1 MSEAPPLSPYGW
13 QRHGILFVLSAPSGA
28 GKSSLLNAIR
38 PNADF
43 LFSVSCT
50 TRAPRAGERDGVDYH
65 FISREE
71 FERRIEAGEFLEYAF
86 VHGNYYGTLRE
97 NILRELVAG
106 RDVLLEI
113 DVQGAATVRGHR
125 GEIADSLADV
135 FLMPPTFEILH
146 QRLLKRG
153 TESPEQLELRLA
165 NARREME
172 AWREYRYLIV
182 SGTVEE
188 DAANFLSIM
197 RAERQVSRRL
207 RDESRP

>member
-1 MSEAPPLSPYGW
+1 MSDTPTCGNSW
-13 QRHGILFVLSAPSGA
+13 HRHGILFVLSAPSGT

-38 PNADF
+38 TNADF

-50 TRAPRAGERDGVDYH
+50 TRAPRPGERGGIDYH

-71 FERRIEAGEFLEYAF
+71 FERRIDGGEFLEYAF

-97 NILRELVAG
+97 NVMRELVAG

-135 FLMPPTFEILH
+135 FLMPPTFEVLR
-146 QRLLKRG
+146 QRLQKRG

-207 RDESRP
+207 RQE

>member
-1 MSEAPPLSPYGW
+1 MSEMSPQPNGW
-13 QRHGILFVLSAPSGA
+13 QRHGILFILSAPSGA

-50 TRAPRAGERDGVDYH
+50 TRVPRPGERDGIDYH

-71 FERRIEAGEFLEYAF
+71 FERRIEGGEFLEYAF
-86 VHGNYYGTLRE
+86 VHGNYYGTLRA
-97 NILRELVAG
+97 NVMRELVAG

-113 DVQGAATVRGHR
+113 DVQGAATVRGHS
-125 GEIADSLADV
+125 GEITDSLADV
-135 FLMPPTFEILH
+135 FLMPATFEILR
-146 QRLLKRG
+146 QRLNKRG
-153 TESPEQLELRLA
+153 TETPEQLELRLA
-165 NARREME
+165 NAKREME

-182 SGTVEE
+182 SGTVDE

-207 RDESRP
+207 RQE

>member
-1 MSEAPPLSPYGW
+1 MSEKAPQPTGW
-13 QRHGILFVLSAPSGA
+13 RRHGILFILSAPSGT

-50 TRAPRAGERDGVDYH
+50 TRAPRPGERDGVDYH
-65 FISREE
+65 FITREE
-71 FERRIEAGEFLEYAF
+71 FERRIADGEFLEYAF

-97 NILRELVAG
+97 NVMRELVAG

-113 DVQGAATVRGHR
+113 DVQGAATVRGHL

-135 FLMPPTFEILH
+135 FLMPPTFEVLR

-165 NARREME
+165 NAKREME
-172 AWREYRYLIV
+172 SWREYRYLIV
-182 SGTVEE
+182 SGTVDD

-197 RAERQVSRRL
+197 RAERQVSSRL
-207 RDESRP
+207 RQE

>member
-1 MSEAPPLSPYGW
+1 MSDADPQITGW
-13 QRHGILFVLSAPSGA
+13 QRHGILFILSAPSGA

-50 TRAPRAGERDGVDYH
+50 TRAPRPGEKDGVDYH

-71 FERRIEAGEFLEYAF
+71 FERRIEDGEFLEYAF

-97 NILRELVAG
+97 NVTRELIAG

-113 DVQGAATVRGHR
+113 DVQGAATVRGHS

-135 FLMPPTFEILH
+135 FLMPPTFEVLR
-146 QRLLKRG
+146 QRLFKRG
-153 TESPEQLELRLA
+153 TESPEQLELRLG
-165 NARREME
+165 NAKREME
-172 AWREYRYLIV
+172 AWSEYRYLIV

-207 RDESRP
+207 RQE

>member
-1 MSEAPPLSPYGW
+1 MSDLPPPAAGW
-13 QRHGILFVLSAPSGA
+13 RRHGILFILSAPSGG

-50 TRAPRAGERDGVDYH
+50 TRPPRTGERDGVDYH
-65 FISREE
+65 FISRDE
-71 FERRIEAGEFLEYAF
+71 FERRIGAGEFLEYAF

-97 NILRELVAG
+97 NIMRELVMG

-125 GEIADSLADV
+125 GDIADSLADV
-135 FLMPPTFEILH
+135 FLMPPTFELLR

-153 TESPEQLELRLA
+153 TESPEQLELRLR
-165 NARREME
+165 NAKREME
-172 AWREYRYLIV
+172 AWKEYRYLIV

-188 DAANFLSIM
+188 DAANFLAIM
-197 RAERQVSRRL
+197 RAERQVCRRL
-207 RDESRP
+207 RPE

>member
-1 MSEAPPLSPYGW
+1 MSDATPDASGW
-13 QRHGILFVLSAPSGA
+13 RRHGILFILSAPSGA
-28 GKSSLLNAIR
+28 GKSSLLKAIR

-50 TRAPRAGERDGVDYH
+50 TRAPRPGERDGVDYH

-71 FERRIEAGEFLEYAF
+71 FESRIEDGEFLEYAF

-97 NILRELVAG
+97 NVMRELVAG

-113 DVQGAATVRGHR
+113 DVQGAATVRGHL
-125 GEIADSLADV
+125 GEIADSLADI
-135 FLMPPTFEILH
+135 FLMPPTFEILR

-172 AWREYRYLIV
+172 VWREYRYLIV

-207 RDESRP
+207 RQE

>member
-1 MSEAPPLSPYGW
+1 MSGAAFIQPEGW
-13 QRHGILFVLSAPSGA
+13 RRHGILFVLSAPSGG

-50 TRAPRAGERDGVDYH
+50 TRAPRPGERDGIDYH

-71 FERRIEAGEFLEYAF
+71 FERRIGGGEFLEYAF

-135 FLMPPTFEILH
+135 FLMPPTFEILR

-165 NARREME
+165 NAKREMA
-172 AWREYRYLIV
+172 AWAEYRYLIV
-182 SGTVEE
+182 SGTVED

-207 RDESRP
+207 KQE

>member
-1 MSEAPPLSPYGW
+1 MSESAPQPSGW
-13 QRHGILFVLSAPSGA
+13 QRHGILFILSAPSGG

-38 PNADF
+38 PDADF

-50 TRAPRAGERDGVDYH
+50 TRPPRPSERDGIDYH

-97 NILRELVAG
+97 NVMRELVAG

-135 FLMPPTFEILH
+135 FLMPPTYEILR

-153 TESPEQLELRLA
+153 TETPQQLELRLA
-165 NARREME
+165 NALREME
-172 AWREYRYLIV
+172 SWREYRYLIV
-182 SGTVEE
+182 SGTVED
-188 DAANFLSIM
+188 DAANFRSIM

-207 RDESRP
+207 RQE

>member
-1 MSEAPPLSPYGW
+1 MSDASPQASGW
-13 QRHGILFVLSAPSGA
+13 RRHGILFILSAPSGA
-28 GKSSLLNAIR
+28 GKSSLLRAIR
-38 PNADF
+38 SNADF

-50 TRAPRAGERDGVDYH
+50 TRAPRRDERDGVDYH

-71 FERRIEAGEFLEYAF
+71 FERRIEDGEFLEYAF

-97 NILRELVAG
+97 NVMRELVAG

-113 DVQGAATVRGHR
+113 DVQGAATVRGHL
-125 GEIADSLADV
+125 GEITDSLADI

-165 NARREME
+165 NAKREME

-207 RDESRP
+207 RQE

>member
-1 MSEAPPLSPYGW
+1 MMETPPQPAGW
-13 QRHGILFVLSAPSGA
+13 SRHGILFILSAPSGA

-50 TRAPRAGERDGVDYH
+50 TRPPRPGETDGVDYH

-71 FERRIEAGEFLEYAF
+71 FERRIDGGEFLEYAF

-97 NILRELVAG
+97 NVMRELVAG

-125 GEIADSLADV
+125 GEITDSLADV
-135 FLMPPTFEILH
+135 FLMPPTFEVLR

-165 NARREME
+165 NAKREME

-182 SGTVEE
+182 SGTVED
-188 DAANFLSIM
+188 DATNFLSIM
-197 RAERQVSRRL
+197 RAERQVCRRL
-207 RDESRP
+207 RQE

>member
-1 MSEAPPLSPYGW
+1 MSEKAPQPNGW
-13 QRHGILFVLSAPSGA
+13 RRHGILFILSAPSGT

-50 TRAPRAGERDGVDYH
+50 TRAPRPGERDGVDYH

-71 FERRIEAGEFLEYAF
+71 FERRIDGGEFLEYAF

-97 NILRELVAG
+97 NVMRELIAG
-106 RDVLLEI
+106 HDVLLEI

-135 FLMPPTFEILH
+135 FLMPPTFEVLR

-172 AWREYRYLIV
+172 SWREYRYLIV
-182 SGTVEE
+182 SGTVED
-188 DAANFLSIM
+188 DATNFLSIM

-207 RDESRP
+207 RQE

>member
-1 MSEAPPLSPYGW
+1 MSDASPQASGW
-13 QRHGILFVLSAPSGA
+13 RRHGILFILSAPSGA
-28 GKSSLLNAIR
+28 GKSSLLKAIR
-38 PNADF
+38 SNADF

-50 TRAPRAGERDGVDYH
+50 TRAPRPGEREGVDYY

-71 FERRIEAGEFLEYAF
+71 FERRIEDGEFLEYAF

-97 NILRELVAG
+97 KVMRELVAG

-113 DVQGAATVRGHR
+113 DVQGAATVRGHL
-125 GEIADSLADV
+125 GEIADSLADI
-135 FLMPPTFEILH
+135 FLMPPTFEILR
-146 QRLLKRG
+146 QRLIKRG
-153 TESPEQLELRLA
+153 TESPEQLELRLS
-165 NARREME
+165 NAKREME

-207 RDESRP
+207 RQE

>member
-1 MSEAPPLSPYGW
+1 MSEAPPHATGW
-13 QRHGILFVLSAPSGA
+13 RRHGILFILSAPSGT

-50 TRAPRAGERDGVDYH
+50 TRPPRPSEKEGVDYH

-71 FERRIEAGEFLEYAF
+71 FERRIEDGEFLEYAF

-97 NILRELVAG
+97 NVMRELVAG

-113 DVQGAATVRGHR
+113 DVQGAATVRGHL

-135 FLMPPTFEILH
+135 FLMPPTFEVLR

-165 NARREME
+165 NAKREME
-172 AWREYRYLIV
+172 SWREYRYLIV

-188 DAANFLSIM
+188 DATNFLSIM

-207 RDESRP
+207 RQE

>member
-1 MSEAPPLSPYGW
+1 MSPASPLQPNGW
-13 QRHGILFVLSAPSGA
+13 RRHGILFILSAPSGG

-38 PNADF
+38 SNADF

-50 TRAPRAGERDGVDYH
+50 TRAPRPGERDGVDYH

-71 FERRIEAGEFLEYAF
+71 FERRIDGGEFLEYAF

-97 NILRELVAG
+97 NVMRELVAG

-135 FLMPPTFEILH
+135 FLMPPTFEVLR

-165 NARREME
+165 NAKREME

-182 SGTVEE
+182 SGTVED

-207 RDESRP
+207 TQE